1 VVCHQGAIDL
11 YVTDAVPSQAASCLC
26 MMESSIGITLAH
38 RLMFSTLFPVCGFSL
53 EGSSKAATAQLPNMS
68 FIIRKLP
75 IFLKEI
81 EEHYKKFAVLNK
93 QGRRPDTPRPYLCRR
108 TSSLEAAG
116 KAPSS
121 IHNMITTSPG
131 VQQKREE
138 ILILEP

>member
-26 MMESSIGITLAH
+26 MMESNIGITLAH
-38 RLMFSTLFPVCGFSL
+38 RLMFSMLFPACGFSL
-53 EGSSKAATAQLPNMS
+53 EGSSKAATAQLPDMS

-81 EEHYKKFAVLNK
+81 EKHYKKFAVLNK
-93 QGRRPDTPRPYLCRR
+93 KGRRPDTPRPYLCHR

-121 IHNMITTSPG
+121 IHNMITTPPG

-138 ILILEP
+138 FFILEP